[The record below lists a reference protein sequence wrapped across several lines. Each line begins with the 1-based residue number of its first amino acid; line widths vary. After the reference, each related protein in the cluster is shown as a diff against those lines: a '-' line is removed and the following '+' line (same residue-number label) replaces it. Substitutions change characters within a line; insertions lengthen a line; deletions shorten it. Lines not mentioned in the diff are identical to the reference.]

1 MEQRLKS
8 HYESLARV
16 VWFTRMADF
25 KAAPIIA
32 LQAALIGALATRADE
47 LWAIVK
53 EYEWGWER
61 GSVIGLLVIYGA
73 SFLAAVLLAG
83 LVYMP
88 RNPKTGKGILIYF
101 EDISNMKF
109 EQFAAQA
116 RQMRPETIER
126 QLLQQIHAVSKVA
139 STKMRWVGLAIW
151 ASGLSL
157 LLWVALMALG
167 NIWQLPHPN

>member
-16 VWFTRMADF
+16 VWFARMADF

-32 LQAALIGALATRADE
+32 LQAALVGALATRADE

-61 GSVIGLLVIYGA
+61 GSVIGLLVIYGL
-73 SFLAAVLLAG
+73 SFLVAVLLAG

-88 RNPKTGKGILIYF
+88 RNPKSGKGILIYF
-101 EDISNMKF
+101 EDISDREF
-109 EQFAAQA
+109 DEFAAQA

-151 ASGLSL
+151 ACVLSVIV
-157 LLWVALMALG
+157 WGVLMMFS
-167 NIWQLPHPN
+167 NVW

>member
-88 RNPKTGKGILIYF
+88 KNPKSGKGILIYF
-101 EDISNMKF
+101 EDISKMKF

-126 QLLQQIHAVSKVA
+126 QLLQQIHAISQIV
-139 STKMRWVGLAIW
+139 STKMCRVRWAIRASVLSVIIW
-151 ASGLSL
+151 A
-157 LLWVALMALG
+157 ALMAMS
-167 NIWQLPHPN
+167 NVW

>member
-47 LWAIVK
+47 LLAAATDDFGDGKSIA
-53 EYEWGWER
+53 
-61 GSVIGLLVIYGA
+61 VIALAAVYGA
-73 SFLAAVLLAG
+73 SSLAAVLLAG

-88 RNPKTGKGILIYF
+88 RNPKSGKGILIYF
-101 EDISNMKF
+101 ADIAGMGF
-109 EQFAAQA
+109 EEFAAQA
-116 RQMRPETIER
+116 RQMRPELLEM

-139 STKMRWVGLAIW
+139 STKMGWVRLAIW
-151 ASGLSL
+151 ASVLSVIA
-157 LLWVALMALG
+157 WGVLMALSSV
-167 NIWQLPHPN
+167 W